1 MAQKKQKQ
9 DDSYWLDR
17 GIKQEK
23 KINDAAQQVEQK
35 VISAYR
41 QAQSYLIRQLRNLF
55 SRAKQRSGMDEDE
68 TRALLNHTVRP
79 DELVELRKLA
89 DDVSNPDLQ
98 ESARKR
104 LNGLAFKERI
114 TRAEDLKA
122 KSFLVSKQI
131 ADVQLNKST
140 EFYIDVIHDSYN
152 EATAETVIQQIEQ
165 AKSDSIINVWDG
177 QKYESKIERFKQAKK
192 RNVPIEIWNDPKNQ
206 KATHEFKELSTKYT
220 KNILDSHWH
229 GSNYSKRIWK
239 DTEALAKRL
248 EGLFTVESMTGM
260 SEFEMA
266 KAIATEFD
274 RSIGVAQRLIR
285 TEANYM
291 ANQAKLKAWRDRG
304 VKEYRLLVVLDLRTS
319 DICQKKSRENKIYK
333 ISEAVVNG
341 ALGNY
346 PPFHPWCRTIAVAII
361 GKRSLTGKRIA
372 NDPLSG
378 KTMTIKQQ
386 STYDDWMKKL
396 KEKYSDDEIES
407 QKKKIINRKKDTAD
421 FKRLK
426 DILGEDHSP
435 KSLEEYQETKY
446 NDSEGWEQLKRKYS
460 LQRSINNGTL
470 TTKLHLESQQRHELG
485 HPRYDKY
492 VAKNKTKGRPT
503 PSYITTDM
511 ETLQKIV
518 DDNYLSGVI
527 NRKKPGQALIEVE
540 INTDKYGVAYDR
552 FGENPAATNRY
563 KIHLSKAKTHI
574 VPMHPSEGK

>member
-9 DDSYWLDR
+9 DDTYWLNR

-41 QAQSYLIRQLRNLF
+41 QAQSYLTRQARNLF
-55 SRAKQRSGMDEDE
+55 SRAKQRSGMNEEE
-68 TRALLNHTVRP
+68 TRALLNQPIQP

-89 DDVSNPDLQ
+89 DDVSNPDLKA
-98 ESARKR
+98 SARKR

-131 ADVQLNKST
+131 ADVQLDKST
-140 EFYIDVIHDSYN
+140 EFYVDVIHDSYN
-152 EATAETVIQQIEQ
+152 EATAEAVIQQIDQ
-165 AKSDSIINVWDG
+165 AKSDSLINVWDG
-177 QKYESKIERFKQAKK
+177 QQYDSKIEMFKQAQK
-192 RNVPIEIWNDPKNQ
+192 RGIPIEVWNDPKYR
-206 KATHEFKELSTKYT
+206 ATNHEFKELSTKYT

-248 EGLFTVESMTGM
+248 EELFTVESMTGM

-304 VKEYRLLVVLDLRTS
+304 VKEYRLVAVLDFRTS
-319 DICQKKSRENKIYK
+319 KICQGKDGKIYLV
-333 ISEAVVNG
+333 SEAVVNG
-341 ALGNY
+341 ASGTY
-346 PPFHPWCRTIAVAII
+346 PPFHPWCRTIAIAYI
-361 GKRSLTGKRIA
+361 GKRSLTGKRTA
-372 NDPLSG
+372 NDPFTG
-378 KTMTIKQQ
+378 KTMSIEQRD
-386 STYDDWMKKL
+386 TYDDWMKKL
-396 KEKYSDDEIES
+396 KAKYSDEEIEI
-407 QKKKIINRKKDTAD
+407 QKKKIQNRKKDVSD
-421 FKRLK
+421 LKRLK

-446 NDSEGWEQLKRKYS
+446 NDDERWLKLQDNYFIKKRLKSGALGSRINPEKQIPHMKSTAGKGKSYFDDDVNVQS
-460 LQRSINNGTL
+460 LF
-470 TTKLHLESQQRHELG
+470 
-485 HPRYDKY
+485 DKY
-492 VAKNKTKGRPT
+492 AGTGYIERDRRGRRTHKEIIQTDDFSGTAVNKESSSK
-503 PSYITTDM
+503 
-511 ETLQKIV
+511 
-518 DDNYLSGVI
+518 
-527 NRKKPGQALIEVE
+527 
-540 INTDKYGVAYDR
+540 
-552 FGENPAATNRY
+552 TNSF
-563 KIHLSKAKTHI
+563 KIHHSKKRTHI
-574 VPMHPSEGK
+574 VPYKGGDS